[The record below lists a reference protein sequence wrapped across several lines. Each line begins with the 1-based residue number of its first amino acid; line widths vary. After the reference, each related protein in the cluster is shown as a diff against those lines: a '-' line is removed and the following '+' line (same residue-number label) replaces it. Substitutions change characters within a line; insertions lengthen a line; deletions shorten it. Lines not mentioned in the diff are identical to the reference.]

1 MYCDNRVCVSLFV
14 TPSRSLWPA
23 DKCISSAAS
32 LSAITRTSGQKQP
45 SCTIKGKT
53 LVTPWTLDNCTQSD
67 HVFCFA
73 KPCFWFFG
81 KMATWNWI
89 YTHRGWIFYIFLWTE
104 TFHHKGAEVKIL
116 FQNQVSE
123 DVFLYLQFMVDCLSS
138 TLNLAN
144 KTLVWDLVPYIQ
156 ITLSNSWCICY
167 CECHI
172 ESTWMENK
180 SFYEWNMLCF

>member
-1 MYCDNRVCVSLFV
+1 MYCDNRVCVSLLV

-32 LSAITRTSGQKQP
+32 LSAITCTSGQKQP

-73 KPCFWFFG
+73 KPCFGGFFWQNG
-81 KMATWNWI
+81 NMKLNL
-89 YTHRGWIFYIFLWTE
+89 YTAW
-104 TFHHKGAEVKIL
+104 VDIL
-116 FQNQVSE
+116 FFCGLKHFIIKEQKWRYFSKIKSE
-123 DVFLYLQFMVDCLSS
+123 DVVFLYLQFMVDCLSS

-144 KTLVWDLVPYIQ
+144 KPLVWDLVPLY
-156 ITLSNSWCICY
+156 TNNPELFLV
-167 CECHI
+167 HLLL
-172 ESTWMENK
+172 WMSHRKHLDGE
-180 SFYEWNMLCF
+180 

>member
-1 MYCDNRVCVSLFV
+1 MYCDNRVCVSLLV
-14 TPSRSLWPA
+14 TPSRSLCPA

-32 LSAITRTSGQKQP
+32 LSAITCTSGQKQP

-73 KPCFWFFG
+73 KPCFWVFFG

-89 YTHRGWIFYIFLWTE
+89 YTQRGWIFYFFCGLKHFIIKEQKWRYFS
-104 TFHHKGAEVKIL
+104 KIK
-116 FQNQVSE
+116 SE
-123 DVFLYLQFMVDCLSS
+123 DVVFLYLQFMVDCLSS

-144 KTLVWDLVPYIQ
+144 KPLVWDLVPLN
-156 ITLSNSWCICY
+156 TNNPELFLV
-167 CECHI
+167 HLLL
-172 ESTWMENK
+172 WMSHRKHLDGE
-180 SFYEWNMLCF
+180 

>member
-1 MYCDNRVCVSLFV
+1 MYCDNPVCPCLL
-14 TPSRSLWPA
+14 PPA
-23 DKCISSAAS
+23 GHSDLQTNASALQLAWV
-32 LSAITRTSGQKQP
+32 LSQKQQ

-81 KMATWNWI
+81 NMKLNL
-89 YTHRGWIFYIFLWTE
+89 YTSWVDNFFSFFLWTE

-116 FQNQVSE
+116 FQNQASE
-123 DVFLYLQFMVDCLSS
+123 DVVFLYLQFMVDCLSS

-144 KTLVWDLVPYIQ
+144 KPLVWDLVPYIQ

-167 CECHI
+167 CDCHI

>member
-1 MYCDNRVCVSLFV
+1 MYCDNRVCVSLLV
-14 TPSRSLWPA
+14 IPSRSLWPA

-32 LSAITRTSGQKQP
+32 LSAITCTSGQKQP

-73 KPCFWFFG
+73 KPCFWFFFWQNG
-81 KMATWNWI
+81 NMKLNL
-89 YTHRGWIFYIFLWTE
+89 YTAWVDILFFLWTE

-123 DVFLYLQFMVDCLSS
+123 DVVFLYLQFMVDCLSS

-144 KTLVWDLVPYIQ
+144 KPLVWDLVPLY
-156 ITLSNSWCICY
+156 TNNPELFLV
-167 CECHI
+167 HLLL
-172 ESTWMENK
+172 WMSHRKHLDGE
-180 SFYEWNMLCF
+180 